1 MQSEYK
7 TPRLI
12 LNKLTQDDHQFISEL
27 VNSPEWLKFIS
38 SGKTKSNE
46 QVTEYIE
53 RANNTPMCTYWAVR
67 LNDSE
72 TPIGVISFKKRDDL
86 EYYDFGFA
94 FLTLYGKKGY
104 AFEAAELILNEI
116 ISSKNHTHVL
126 AITIHENVN
135 SIRLLEKLG
144 FSFKEESV
152 KSDEKILVYSY
163 IMS

>member
-7 TPRLI
+7 TSRLT
-12 LNKLTQDDHQFISEL
+12 LNTLTQNDHQFISEL

-72 TPIGVISFKKRDDL
+72 TPIGVISFKKRGDL

-94 FLTLYGKKGY
+94 FLARYGKNGY
-104 AFEAAELILNEI
+104 AFEAGELILNEI
-116 ISSKNHTHVL
+116 VSSKNHKNVL
-126 AITIHENVN
+126 AITIPENMN
-135 SIRLLEKLG
+135 SIRLLEKLE
-144 FSFKEESV
+144 FSYKEESV
-152 KSDEKILVYSY
+152 KNDEKILVYSY
-163 IMS
+163 IIS